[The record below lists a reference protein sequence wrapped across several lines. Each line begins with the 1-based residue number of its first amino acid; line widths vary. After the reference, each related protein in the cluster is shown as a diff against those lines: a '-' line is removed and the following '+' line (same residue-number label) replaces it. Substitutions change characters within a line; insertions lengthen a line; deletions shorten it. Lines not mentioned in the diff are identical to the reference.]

1 VQTTAFVNGSVFDG
15 RSYLGVGEVLV
26 RGRRIV
32 EVSAAV
38 DRTGAAVVD
47 LAGGLLAPGFVDAH
61 VHAVQGGLERIRCD
75 LSDVTT
81 RDEYLERV
89 RNYAAAHPDL
99 PWILGG
105 GWSMPA
111 FPGGTPTAAEL
122 DTAVADRPVFLPNRD
137 HHGAWV
143 NTRAL
148 QLAGIGAATADP
160 AHGRIER
167 DRHGKPTGT
176 LHEAAMDLVSGLIPA
191 TTEVEMYAAL
201 MAAQRYLHSVGV
213 TAWQDA
219 IVGNYGGIDDPGPTY
234 LRAAQRGELSASVSG
249 ALWWDRDTDGRQAE
263 SLVERRAALSSGRFR
278 VATVKI
284 MQDGVAENFT
294 AAMTDPYLDRC
305 GHTTGNRGHSFVAP
319 AVLRD
324 CVRLLDEHG
333 FQLHFHAIGDRAVRE
348 ALDAL
353 EGTRR
358 EHRHHI
364 AHVQVVDP
372 DDVPRFAAHGIA
384 ANLQM
389 LWATMDAQMVELTLP
404 FLGAERSRWQYPFA
418 ALERA
423 GARLVAGSDWP
434 VSSPDPLLAMHV
446 GVNRVGF
453 GESTP
458 PLLPDQALSLES
470 AFAAYTSGSAWITH
484 RDDAGVVRAGAIA
497 DLVTLDRDPFALP
510 TDEIGGVRATSC
522 WIDGD
527 PVFESGLG

>member
-1 VQTTAFVNGSVFDG
+1 MQTTAFVNGSVFDG

-191 TTEVEMYAAL
+191 TTEAEMYAAL

-278 VATVKI
+278 
-284 MQDGVAENFT
+284 
-294 AAMTDPYLDRC
+294 
-305 GHTTGNRGHSFVAP
+305 
-319 AVLRD
+319 
-324 CVRLLDEHG
+324 
-333 FQLHFHAIGDRAVRE
+333 
-348 ALDAL
+348 
-353 EGTRR
+353 
-358 EHRHHI
+358 
-364 AHVQVVDP
+364 
-372 DDVPRFAAHGIA
+372 
-384 ANLQM
+384 
-389 LWATMDAQMVELTLP
+389 
-404 FLGAERSRWQYPFA
+404 
-418 ALERA
+418 
-423 GARLVAGSDWP
+423 
-434 VSSPDPLLAMHV
+434 
-446 GVNRVGF
+446 
-453 GESTP
+453 
-458 PLLPDQALSLES
+458 
-470 AFAAYTSGSAWITH
+470 
-484 RDDAGVVRAGAIA
+484 
-497 DLVTLDRDPFALP
+497 
-510 TDEIGGVRATSC
+510 
-522 WIDGD
+522 
-527 PVFESGLG
+527 